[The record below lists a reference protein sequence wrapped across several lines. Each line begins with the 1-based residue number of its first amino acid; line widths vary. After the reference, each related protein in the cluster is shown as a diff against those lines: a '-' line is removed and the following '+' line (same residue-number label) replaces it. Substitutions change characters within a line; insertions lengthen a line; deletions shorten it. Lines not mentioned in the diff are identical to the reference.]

1 MSYEEIV
8 GWCIHKQ
15 SSAMAT
21 DGISYDPENYHWE
34 LSHLVVDELLRG
46 LNAECLGAVDELFG
60 IQVKVFGI
68 RVKVLPVDD
77 YVMQL
82 FKEVK

>member
-15 SSAMAT
+15 SSAMAM

-46 LNAECLGAVDELFG
+46 LNAECLGAMDEL
-60 IQVKVFGI
+60 FGI

-77 YVMQL
+77 FIIQL

>member
-1 MSYEEIV
+1 MSYEEII

-15 SSAMAT
+15 GSAMAM
-21 DGISYDPENYHWE
+21 DGLSYDPKNYHWE
-34 LSHLVVDELLRG
+34 LSHWVVDELLRG
-46 LNAECLGAVDELFG
+46 LNAERLGAMDELC
-60 IQVKVFGI
+60 GI

-77 YVMQL
+77 YVIQL